1 MRRNRG
7 IFFGVMLRAIDWILL
22 SLKKAA
28 ALYCEGL
35 YFFASLIRSAAVERI
50 TISLDP
56 ELAGILDDMS
66 TQHGYASRSEAVRDL
81 IRGWHS
87 QETMKRN
94 KSEHCVAY
102 LGYVYDQR
110 DRTLAE
116 RIAHIQHEHH
126 HLTVSNMQLHL
137 DHSNCLEVAFLRGP
151 SREVRSLAERVMSQ
165 RGVRH
170 GSVSF
175 VPVTVQGDIEGHDHA
190 HGMPHMHLKPSI

>member
-1 MRRNRG
+1 VKNISLG
-7 IFFGVMLRAIDWILL
+7 LIF
-22 SLKKAA
+22 SKKAA
-28 ALYCEGL
+28 ALYCACL
-35 YFFASLIRSAAVERI
+35 YFFASSIRSATVERI

-56 ELAGILDDMS
+56 ELAGILDEMS

-87 QETMKRN
+87 QEAMKRN

-126 HLTVSNMQLHL
+126 HLTVSNMQLHM
-137 DHSNCLEVAFLRGP
+137 DHNNCLEVAFLRGP

>member
-1 MRRNRG
+1 M
-7 IFFGVMLRAIDWILL
+7 
-22 SLKKAA
+22 
-28 ALYCEGL
+28 
-35 YFFASLIRSAAVERI
+35 ERI

-56 ELAGILDDMS
+56 ELAGILDEMS
-66 TQHGYASRSEAVRDL
+66 AQHGYASRSEAVRDL

-87 QETMKRN
+87 QEAMKRN

-116 RIAHIQHEHH
+116 RIAHVQHEHH
-126 HLTVSNMQLHL
+126 HLTVSNMQLHM
-137 DHSNCLEVAFLRGP
+137 DHNNCLEVAFLRGP
-151 SREVRSLAERVMSQ
+151 SREVRRLAERVMSQ

-175 VPVTVQGDIEGHDHA
+175 VPVTVQEDIEGHDHA
-190 HGMPHMHLKPSI
+190 HGMPHMHLKPNS